1 MAAEPQVRLLTPAD
15 IAALAQVSVKTV
27 YRAIRS
33 GTLSAIAIGG
43 RYRVTSEAYGDWIA
57 RQTVTP
63 GNVTVRA
70 HPIAAPIRGSLEA
83 LRRIESP

>member
-1 MAAEPQVRLLTPAD
+1 MAVEPQARLLTPAD

-63 GNVTVRA
+63 RNVTVQP
-70 HPIAAPIRGSLEA
+70 HPITTPLRGSLEA
-83 LRRIESP
+83 LRRIETA